1 MYPGVRIQWK
11 DLFDVSRYKDPMM
24 NPLNP
29 NFKMFELIERITLV
43 LLPERI
49 QLEDQLCG
57 WVPWF

>member
-1 MYPGVRIQWK
+1 MFLGVMILWK
-11 DLFDVSRYKDPMM
+11 DLFDVSRSKDPMM

-49 QLEDQLCG
+49 QLEDHLCG
-57 WVPWF
+57 WVP